1 MRVPFRLFDDLIA
14 VEWLPQEIRRE
25 FCRGVLGCPPQTL
38 RLKQRYLALR
48 TAIKADIEEMSR
60 IPRFTSIPMAGARAR
75 LPVLQRHAVR
85 ALADE
90 LGEPLPDVIKE
101 FFLRPST
108 DTQSALAVSDGVLDL
123 IGRHAEELGPDEVR
137 RLLRKAIKGGP
148 AAVRRTAYRVG
159 SDQFGLAFAR
169 PALRDPALLVRDWAD
184 KKFSSDRRKRRSS
197 W

>member
-1 MRVPFRLFDDLIA
+1 
-14 VEWLPQEIRRE
+14 
-25 FCRGVLGCPPQTL
+25 
-38 RLKQRYLALR
+38 
-48 TAIKADIEEMSR
+48 
-60 IPRFTSIPMAGARAR
+60 
-75 LPVLQRHAVR
+75 VR
-85 ALADE
+85 ALAEE
-90 LGEPLPDVIKE
+90 LGEPLPDVIRE

-148 AAVRRTAYRVG
+148 AAVRRSAYRVG

-184 KKFSSDRRKRRSS
+184 KKFSSDRRKGRRP
-197 W
+197 